1 MHILIFLDINRIFI
15 HIEFYRL
22 LFKVRL
28 IVVPKLEMWIMNPKV
43 SRAAQELLM
52 AVAMNCTTHTNDE
65 VEAITNNEVITN
77 FLKLRFKNKPNINL
91 YLACIKE
98 LANANREVNL
108 PTLIKLTIFNELS
121 NARNPNNMQMLNVL
135 FGCNQQIPSSG
146 TPSQISSSNDLAAIS
161 LAAVFVDLLLQ
172 KECYLR
178 ALRALLREIVRAL
191 RYDSSLN
198 LHTFCYHLMNLDPKV
213 ENQVSMIFKLSIFG
227 YDSIIVKKNHKLMVF
242 CLYYRYENS
251 NLEKDFFPQWL
262 MLSHFLCFYVFPQVY
277 EIR

>member
-1 MHILIFLDINRIFI
+1 MNFSQ
-15 HIEFYRL
+15 
-22 LFKVRL
+22 VRL

-65 VEAITNNEVITN
+65 VEVITNNEVITN

-121 NARNPNNMQMLNVL
+121 NARNPNNMQMLNVM
-135 FGCNQQIPSSG
+135 FGCGQLPPANSSQG
-146 TPSQISSSNDLAAIS
+146 PTSNDLAAAS

-191 RYDSSLN
+191 QSECQKRKVIANQGVVSNYVSQCSFCIFTDSGPPD
-198 LHTFCYHLMNLDPKV
+198 M
-213 ENQVSMIFKLSIFG
+213 
-227 YDSIIVKKNHKLMVF
+227 
-242 CLYYRYENS
+242 
-251 NLEKDFFPQWL
+251 
-262 MLSHFLCFYVFPQVY
+262 FLKA
-277 EIR
+277 ELL

>member
-1 MHILIFLDINRIFI
+1 
-15 HIEFYRL
+15 
-22 LFKVRL
+22 
-28 IVVPKLEMWIMNPKV
+28 MWIMNPKV

-65 VEAITNNEVITN
+65 VEVITNNEVITN

-121 NARNPNNMQMLNVL
+121 NARNPNNMQMLNVM
-135 FGCNQQIPSSG
+135 FGCGQLPPANSSQG
-146 TPSQISSSNDLAAIS
+146 PTSNDLAAAS

-191 RYDSSLN
+191 RYDTTLN
-198 LHTFCYHLMNLDPKV
+198 LHTFCYHLMNLDPKA
-213 ENQVSMIFKLSIFG
+213 EAQITAA
-227 YDSIIVKKNHKLMVF
+227 
-242 CLYYRYENS
+242 
-251 NLEKDFFPQWL
+251 
-262 MLSHFLCFYVFPQVY
+262 
-277 EIR
+277 

>member
-1 MHILIFLDINRIFI
+1 MNLSILIFLDINRIFI
-15 HIEFYRL
+15 HIEFHCL
-22 LFKVRL
+22 IFKVRL

-52 AVAMNCTTHTNDE
+52 AVAMNCSTHTNDE

-135 FGCNQQIPSSG
+135 FGCNQQIPSGG

-191 RYDSSLN
+191 RYDASLN

-213 ENQVSMIFKLSIFG
+213 ENQVSMIFKLSIFR
-227 YDSIIVKKNHKLMVF
+227 YDSNMK
-242 CLYYRYENS
+242 
-251 NLEKDFFPQWL
+251 
-262 MLSHFLCFYVFPQVY
+262 FL
-277 EIR
+277 

>member
-1 MHILIFLDINRIFI
+1 
-15 HIEFYRL
+15 
-22 LFKVRL
+22 
-28 IVVPKLEMWIMNPKV
+28 MNPKV

-52 AVAMNCTTHTNDE
+52 AVAMNCTTHTNDDVE
-65 VEAITNNEVITN
+65 VITNNEVITN

-121 NARNPNNMQMLNVL
+121 NARNPNNMQMLNVM
-135 FGCNQQIPSSG
+135 FGCGQLPSVTSNQGS
-146 TPSQISSSNDLAAIS
+146 TSNDLAAAS

-191 RYDSSLN
+191 RYDTSLN
-198 LHTFCYHLMNLDPKV
+198 LHTFCYHIMNLDQKA
-213 ENQVSMIFKLSIFG
+213 EAQVSTT
-227 YDSIIVKKNHKLMVF
+227 
-242 CLYYRYENS
+242 
-251 NLEKDFFPQWL
+251 
-262 MLSHFLCFYVFPQVY
+262 
-277 EIR
+277 

>member
-1 MHILIFLDINRIFI
+1 
-15 HIEFYRL
+15 
-22 LFKVRL
+22 
-28 IVVPKLEMWIMNPKV
+28 
-43 SRAAQELLM
+43 M
-52 AVAMNCTTHTNDE
+52 AVAMNCSTHTNDE

-135 FGCNQQIPSSG
+135 FGCNQQIPSGG
-146 TPSQISSSNDLAAIS
+146 TPSQISSSNDLAAMS

-191 RYDSSLN
+191 RYDASLN

-213 ENQVSMIFKLSIFG
+213 ENQVSVILKLSIFR
-227 YDSIIVKKNHKLMVF
+227 YDFHIFVKTKIN
-242 CLYYRYENS
+242 
-251 NLEKDFFPQWL
+251 
-262 MLSHFLCFYVFPQVY
+262 
-277 EIR
+277 

>member
-1 MHILIFLDINRIFI
+1 M
-15 HIEFYRL
+15 
-22 LFKVRL
+22 

-52 AVAMNCTTHTNDE
+52 AVAMNCSTHTNDE
-65 VEAITNNEVITN
+65 VEVITNNEVITN

-121 NARNPNNMQMLNVL
+121 NARNPNNMQMLNVM
-135 FGCNQQIPSSG
+135 FGCSQLPSGSSNQVP
-146 TPSQISSSNDLAAIS
+146 TSNDLAAAS
-161 LAAVFVDLLLQ
+161 LAAVFIDLLLQ

-191 RYDSSLN
+191 RYDTSLN

-213 ENQVSMIFKLSIFG
+213 ETQVSKKPG
-227 YDSIIVKKNHKLMVF
+227 NIII
-242 CLYYRYENS
+242 YIS
-251 NLEKDFFPQWL
+251 N
-262 MLSHFLCFYVFPQVY
+262 Y
-277 EIR
+277 I

>member
-1 MHILIFLDINRIFI
+1 MNFSQ
-15 HIEFYRL
+15 
-22 LFKVRL
+22 VRL

-65 VEAITNNEVITN
+65 VEVITNNEVITN

-121 NARNPNNMQMLNVL
+121 NARNPNNMQMLNVM
-135 FGCNQQIPSSG
+135 FGCGQLPPANSSQG
-146 TPSQISSSNDLAAIS
+146 PTSNDLAAAS

-191 RYDSSLN
+191 QSECQKRKVIANQGVVSNYVSQCS
-198 LHTFCYHLMNLDPKV
+198 FC
-213 ENQVSMIFKLSIFG
+213 IFVG
-227 YDSIIVKKNHKLMVF
+227 
-242 CLYYRYENS
+242 
-251 NLEKDFFPQWL
+251 
-262 MLSHFLCFYVFPQVY
+262 
-277 EIR
+277 